1 MKCLQHPRTG
11 IASRVKEKLRV
22 LWDVVGK
29 DWNKRNIPG
38 CAGMDG
44 EMEQGALGSA
54 GSLAGREERKD
65 VA

>member
-1 MKCLQHPRTG
+1 M
-11 IASRVKEKLRV
+11 
-22 LWDVVGK
+22 LWDVVGR

-38 CAGMDG
+38 CAGRDG